1 MANER
6 QEELQLQT
14 KEKKYNLKNDV
25 IFQTFFSRKGNEEFL
40 IDFLNALLNKDIK
53 SIEVREEVNLERLS
67 KEEKGGRLD
76 LQAKLEDGTIISIEM
91 QLRNE
96 YNIEERTTLYSGKVI
111 SRETE
116 RGTDYEDIN
125 QVIMINILGYNFLN
139 VEDYISETAIVLEK
153 HRDYEVLTGLK
164 WYFIEL
170 PKFRKQ
176 NPDMNE
182 KINQWLAFIDDY
194 NKEMIKVAEEKNDK
208 LKKARIEMNY
218 LTGDAEVRRLAELR
232 EKWEMDRISAINHA
246 TRKGKEIRGKNTEK
260 ENGRIEERKE
270 VAKEMIKK
278 GLDINLICEITKL
291 TKEEIMKIENEK

>member
-1 MANER
+1 MENER
-6 QEELQLQT
+6 QEELQFQT

-40 IDFLNALLNKDIK
+40 IDFLNALLNKDIR

-67 KEEKGGRLD
+67 KEEEGGRLD

-125 QVIMINILGYNFLN
+125 QVIMINILGYNFLK

-246 TRKGKEIRGKNTEK
+246 ARKA
-260 ENGRIEERKE
+260 EERRREKRRRKKTE
-270 VAKEMIKK
+270 GKIKV
-278 GLDINLICEITKL
+278 
-291 TKEEIMKIENEK
+291 

>member
-1 MANER
+1 MANKR
-6 QEELQLQT
+6 QEELQLKT

-96 YNIEERTTLYSGKVI
+96 YNIEEKTTLYSGKVI

-246 TRKGKEIRGKNTEK
+246 TRKGKEIRRKNTEGK
-260 ENGRIEERKE
+260 
-270 VAKEMIKK
+270 IKV
-278 GLDINLICEITKL
+278 
-291 TKEEIMKIENEK
+291 